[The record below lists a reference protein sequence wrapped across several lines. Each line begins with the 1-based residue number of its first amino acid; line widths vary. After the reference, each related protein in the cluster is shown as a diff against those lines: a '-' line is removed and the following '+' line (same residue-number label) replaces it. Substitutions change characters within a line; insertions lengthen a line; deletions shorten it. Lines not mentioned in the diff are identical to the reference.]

1 MNHAE
6 INQVSLEMGRRVAD
20 RLRARP
26 ELLEIARANLARW
39 SVQNA
44 SADSLLRCYA
54 EWQEILSRPLTE
66 ICALLVSE
74 TDDTQRLRQNSPFVG
89 VLSPAE
95 VWEIK
100 SRFHHAPAT
109 A

>member
-1 MNHAE
+1 MKHSE
-6 INQVSLEMGRRVAD
+6 INQVSLEMARRVAD
-20 RLRARP
+20 RLRLHP
-26 ELLEIARANLARW
+26 EVLEIARGNLARW
-39 SVQNA
+39 SRQNA
-44 SADSLLRCYA
+44 SAGSLVRCYQ
-54 EWQEILSRPLTE
+54 EWQDILSRPIDE
-66 ICALLVSE
+66 ICELLCSE
-74 TDDTQRLRQNSPFVG
+74 SDDAQRLRQNSPFVG